1 MKVKIK
7 KEGKVESFNLINSWS
22 DVTLSTWL
30 KLIDFETG
38 TKTEEATETI
48 AALSD
53 IPKQLVKELQLSD
66 VAAIMSKIGEL
77 QAKQDTELKRT
88 IEVNGVEY
96 GFHPDLDSITLGE
109 YADIETFIKN
119 GIDTNLPELMA
130 ILYRPIK
137 EKKNDIYIID
147 AYDGDITM
155 RTEEMKLMSAEQV
168 QSALFFFYN
177 FAKKLSEIMP
187 TEDFASKWGWFGVM
201 HRLCG
206 EDISKLNSITELS
219 LLQCLTW
226 LSYETDL
233 NSQNKVNRNGK

>member
-7 KEGKVESFNLINSWS
+7 KQGQVKEFKLINSWS
-22 DVTLSTWL
+22 DVNLSTWL

-48 AALSD
+48 VALSD
-53 IPKQLVKELQLSD
+53 IPRKLVKELALSD
-66 VAAIMSKIGEL
+66 VANIMSKIGEL
-77 QAKQDTELKRT
+77 QAKQDTKLKRI
-88 IEVNGVEY
+88 IEVNGVEF
-96 GFHPDLDSITLGE
+96 GFHPDFDAITLGE
-109 YADIETFIKN
+109 YADVEQFIKN

-155 RTEEMKLMSAEQV
+155 RTEEMKMMSAEQV

-177 FAKKLSEIMP
+177 FVKELSEIMQLYLM
-187 TEDFASKWGWFGVM
+187 EKQKEM
-201 HRLCG
+201 
-206 EDISKLNSITELS
+206 K
-219 LLQCLTW
+219 Q
-226 LSYETDL
+226 
-233 NSQNKVNRNGK
+233 Q